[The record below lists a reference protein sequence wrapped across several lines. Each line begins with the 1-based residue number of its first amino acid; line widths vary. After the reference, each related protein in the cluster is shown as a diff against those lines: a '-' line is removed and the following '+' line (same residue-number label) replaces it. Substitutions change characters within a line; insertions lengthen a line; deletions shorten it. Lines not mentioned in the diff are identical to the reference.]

1 MVHDK
6 AAGAFVPG
14 VRPFD
19 DPALGQ
25 DDKALGFNLDGKEF
39 TLAGMPKFD
48 TFGRL
53 VMDFA

>member
-25 DDKALGFNLDGKEF
+25 DDKALGFNLDGKEL